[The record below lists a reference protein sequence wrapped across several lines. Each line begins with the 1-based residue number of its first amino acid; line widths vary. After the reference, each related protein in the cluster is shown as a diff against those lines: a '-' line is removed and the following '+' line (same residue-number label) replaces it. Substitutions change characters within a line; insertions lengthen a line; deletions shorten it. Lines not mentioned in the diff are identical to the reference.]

1 MRRLTASAALGLATM
16 GVPAA
21 LASPA
26 LAAKVTPAADPGYG
40 PNDQCDIALSKTVV
54 DAGDEVQ
61 ATGDC
66 GEEGDDET
74 FTSNSVSQVIG
85 SVRAGPQGAFS
96 VVLTVPANL
105 RPGRHTITVTNFAR
119 NLAASAAFTVRATGG
134 SGNGNGNGNGGGGSS
149 GGGGAGGNGRAGAGN
164 GGIAFTGTDTVLT
177 MALGAGA
184 ICLGG
189 LLVLSSR
196 KRRKSDFQQ
205 DFNLS

>member
-26 LAAKVTPAADPGYG
+26 LAATVAPAAGPNYG
-40 PNDQCDIALSKTVV
+40 PNDQCDIGLSKTVI
-54 DAGDEVQ
+54 DDGGQ
-61 ATGDC
+61 TTATGNC

-85 SVRAGPQGAFS
+85 SVKAGPKGAFS
-96 VVLTVPANL
+96 VVLTVPTNL
-105 RPGRHTITVTNFAR
+105 QPGSHTITVTDSAR
-119 NLAASAAFTVRATGG
+119 NLAASASFTVPATG
-134 SGNGNGNGNGGGGSS
+134 GNGNGGSGSS
-149 GGGGAGGNGRAGAGN
+149 GGAGGNGTAGAGN
-164 GGIAFTGTDTVLT
+164 GGGIAFTGTDTLLT
-177 MALGAGA
+177 VALGSGA

-196 KRRKSDFQQ
+196 KRRKSDFRQ
-205 DFNLS
+205 DFKLS